1 MTIEDARKMI
11 ALLKLHAPNHPT
23 PPELADYWA
32 ITLDDVPGPLVMDA
46 VRHWCKHHK
55 WFPQPVELL
64 DIICD
69 RLGIPQPGE
78 AWNQVQHYIRNS
90 YPGVKAGPELPALVI
105 EALREI
111 GGAGSVRQSQNIA
124 QTQQRFESVYAQ
136 MRRDRLDTIDYAAEY
151 AALTGNAGPELHAI
165 GKGAADD

>member
-1 MTIEDARKMI
+1 MTVEDARKMI

-32 ITLDDVPGPLVMDA
+32 ITLDDVPGELVMDA
-46 VRHWCKHHK
+46 VRYWCKHRK

-69 RLGIPQPGE
+69 RLGIPEPST
-78 AWNQVQHYIRNS
+78 AWNQIQHYIRNS
-90 YPGVKAGPELPALVI
+90 YPGVKEGPQLPALVI

-111 GGAGSVRQSQNIA
+111 GGASTVRQSQNIT

-136 MRRDRLDTIDYAAEY
+136 LRRERLESIDYAAEF
-151 AALTGNAGPELHAI
+151 AALGAGSPNGVALTE
-165 GKGAADD
+165 GSRR

>member
-1 MTIEDARKMI
+1 MTIQEARKMI

-64 DIICD
+64 DIVCD
-69 RLGIPQPGE
+69 RLGIPTTGD

-90 YPGVKAGPELPALVI
+90 YPGVKDGPELPALVI
-105 EALREI
+105 DALREI
-111 GGAGSVRQSQNIA
+111 GGASSVRQSQNIA
-124 QTQQRFESVYAQ
+124 QTQQRFESVYAHL
-136 MRRDRLDTIDYAAEY
+136 RRERLDTIDYAAEY
-151 AALTGNAGPELHAI
+151 AALASGSDRHVKALAS
-165 GKGAADD
+165 